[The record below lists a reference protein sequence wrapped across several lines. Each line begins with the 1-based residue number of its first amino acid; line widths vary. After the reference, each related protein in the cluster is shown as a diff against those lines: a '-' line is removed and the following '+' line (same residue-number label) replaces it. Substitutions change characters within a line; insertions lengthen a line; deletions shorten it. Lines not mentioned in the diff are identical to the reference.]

1 MLHQSVPP
9 DAGQDELD
17 VLEEAATVS
26 EALAELGH
34 ESIDAAFSL
43 NLEATSA
50 QLRAL
55 CPDFVFNLVESVE
68 GSGRLV
74 YLAPALLDFLKIR
87 YSGCPTEAIF
97 VTGNKLLTKRMLQ
110 GAGIPTA
117 PWLTPDSLDQ
127 QASQA
132 GPWIIKSVWEHASI
146 GLNEGSVIADRSAL
160 PDRLRRARASAAG
173 DSFAELYI
181 HGREF
186 NVSVLGGPRG
196 PEVLPVA
203 EMVFIGFPE
212 GKPRIVDYRAKWDEG
227 SFEYKNTVRSFDFGP
242 KDAALVEQ
250 LRDLSK
256 SCWTLFQLRG
266 YARVDFRVDEAGKP
280 WVLEVNTN
288 PCISKGAGFLA
299 AAGKAGLSQAEVV
312 ARVIADSASE

>member
-1 MLHQSVPP
+1 MPP

-34 ESIDAAFSL
+34 ESIDATFSL
-43 NLEATSA
+43 NLEAASA
-50 QLRAL
+50 HLRAL
-55 CPDFVFNLVESVE
+55 RPDFVFNLVESVE

-74 YLAPALLDFLKIR
+74 YLAPALLDFLKIK

-97 VTGNKLLTKRMLQ
+97 ATGNKLLTKRMLQ
-110 GAGIPTA
+110 GAGIPTP
-117 PWLTPDSLDQ
+117 PWLTLSNVEQ
-127 QASQA
+127 QANQA

-146 GLNEGSVIADRSAL
+146 GLNEESVVADSLAVA
-160 PDRLRRARASAAG
+160 DRLRRARVSAAG

-186 NVSVLGGPRG
+186 NVSVLGSPRG

-203 EMVFIGFPE
+203 EMVFVGFPE
-212 GKPRIVDYRAKWDEG
+212 GRPRIVDYRAKWDEA

-242 KDAALVEQ
+242 NDAALVEQ
-250 LRDLSK
+250 LRDLSRN
-256 SCWTLFQLRG
+256 CWTLFQLRG

-299 AAGKAGLSQAEVV
+299 AAGKASLSQAEVV
-312 ARVIADSASE
+312 ARIIADAASE